1 MSVLYL
7 LEFLWLM
14 YAEDLCICVF
24 SLQRGVVKGTVE
36 FTRHILMLCSLFF
49 FFIWFPNRVNVTHES
64 IRDLTMFGML
74 ILKRKFI
81 E

>member
-14 YAEDLCICVF
+14 YTEDLCICVF

-36 FTRHILMLCSLFF
+36 FTRHILMLCSFF
-49 FFIWFPNRVNVTHES
+49 FFFSFPNRVNVTHES
-64 IRDLTMFGML
+64 IRDFTMFGML
-74 ILKRKFI
+74 IFEKKI
-81 E
+81 Y

>member
-14 YAEDLCICVF
+14 YTEDLCICVF

-36 FTRHILMLCSLFF
+36 FTRHILMLCSFF
-49 FFIWFPNRVNVTHES
+49 FFFFRS
-64 IRDLTMFGML
+64 L
-74 ILKRKFI
+74 IG
-81 E
+81 

>member
-1 MSVLYL
+1 MVNVCRGLVYL
-7 LEFLWLM
+7 CLQFTEGCSQRHSRVHPSHLNAVFL
-14 YAEDLCICVF
+14 F
-24 SLQRGVVKGTVE
+24 
-36 FTRHILMLCSLFF
+36 FFF